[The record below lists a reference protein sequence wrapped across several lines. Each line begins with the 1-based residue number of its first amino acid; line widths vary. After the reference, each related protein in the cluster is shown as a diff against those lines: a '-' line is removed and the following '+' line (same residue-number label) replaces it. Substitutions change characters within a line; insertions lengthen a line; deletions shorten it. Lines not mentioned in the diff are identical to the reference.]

1 MQRYVI
7 ADEFGR
13 RVNTIMWDGESVLSI
28 GAGFT
33 LTLEAQFVALPN
45 EGSPYHDWNG
55 AEYALNPDK
64 VEEAKAVVW
73 EQIKAYRDGVRN
85 MGGFPVG
92 TYWFHSDTPSKID
105 QLGLVNAVI
114 MEALP
119 SGKDWKLMDGTKVT
133 LTAPLVQ
140 QIFGSAMT
148 RRSANFAKAEEHKV
162 ALYAS
167 SDPYGYDFTTGWPP
181 IYGE

>member
-13 RVNTIMWDGESVLSI
+13 RVNTIMWDGESALSI
-28 GAGFT
+28 GAGFN
-33 LTLEAQFVALPN
+33 LILETQFVALPN

-73 EQIKAYRDGVRN
+73 EQIKEYRAARVA
-85 MGGFPVG
+85 GGIPVG
-92 TYWFHSDTPSKID
+92 PYWFHSDTPSKL
-105 QLGLVNAVI
+105 QHLGLVNA
-114 MEALP
+114 MMMSALP
-119 SGKDWKLMDGTKVT
+119 AAQSWKLMDGSFVT
-133 LTAPLVQ
+133 LTPTLVQ
-140 QIFGSAMT
+140 QIFGSAMQ
-148 RRSANFAKAEEHKV
+148 REGANFAKAEQHRVLME
-162 ALYAS
+162 AS

-181 IYGE
+181 IFGE

>member
-13 RVNTIMWDGESVLSI
+13 RVNTIMWDGESALSL
-28 GAGFT
+28 GAGYF
-33 LTLEAQFVALPN
+33 LTLESEFVPLAN
-45 EGSPYHDWNG
+45 EGSPYHEWDG
-55 AEYALNPDK
+55 TEYALNTAK

-73 EQIKAYRDGVRN
+73 EQIKAYRDDVRN
-85 MGGFPVG
+85 IGGFPVG

-148 RRSANFAKAEEHKV
+148 RRSANFDKAEEHRV
-162 ALYAS
+162 LMEAS
-167 SDPYGYDFTTGWPP
+167 EDPLNYDYTTGWPP
-181 IYGE
+181 VFGE

>member
-13 RVNTIMWDGESVLSI
+13 RVNTILWDGESVLSI

-64 VEEAKAVVW
+64 VAEAKAVVW
-73 EQIKAYRDGVRN
+73 EQIKEYRAARVA
-85 MGGFPVG
+85 GGIPVG
-92 TYWFHSDTPSKID
+92 QYWFHSDTPSKL
-105 QLGLVNAVI
+105 QHLGLVNAMI
-114 MEALP
+114 MNALP
-119 SGKDWKLMDGTKVT
+119 PSQQWKLMDGSFVT
-133 LTAPLVQ
+133 LTPTLVQ
-140 QIFGSAMT
+140 QIFGAAML
-148 RRSANFAKAEEHKV
+148 REAANFAKAEEHRV
-162 ALYAS
+162 SLNAS
-167 SDPYGYDFTTGWPP
+167 SDPLNYDYTTGWPA

>member
-13 RVNTIMWDGESVLSI
+13 RVNTIMWDGESTLNI
-28 GAGFT
+28 GAGFN
-33 LTLEAQFVALPN
+33 LILEAQFVALPN
-45 EGSPYHDWNG
+45 EGSPYHEWDG
-55 AEYALNPDK
+55 TEYALNTAK

-73 EQIKAYRDGVRN
+73 EQIKEYRAARVA
-85 MGGFPVG
+85 GGIPVG
-92 TYWFHSDTPSKID
+92 PYWFHSDTPSKL
-105 QLGLVNAVI
+105 QHLGLVSAMV
-114 MEALP
+114 MSVLP
-119 SGKDWKLMDGTKVT
+119 SVQPWKLMDGTFVT

-140 QIFGSAMT
+140 QIFGAALT
-148 RRSANFAKAEEHKV
+148 REGAIFAKAEEHKV

>member
-13 RVNTIMWDGESVLSI
+13 RCNTILWDGESVLSI

-55 AEYALNPDK
+55 TEYALDPAK
-64 VEEAKAVVW
+64 VAEAKAVVW
-73 EQIKAYRDGVRN
+73 EQIKAYRAERTA
-85 MGGFPVG
+85 GGISVG
-92 TYWFHSDTPSKID
+92 PYWFHADTPSKL
-105 QLGLVNAVI
+105 QHLGLVNAMMMSV
-114 MEALP
+114 LP
-119 SGKDWKLMDGTKVT
+119 AEQRWKLMDGSFVT
-133 LTAPLVQ
+133 LTPTLVQ
-140 QIFGSAMT
+140 QIFGSAMQ
-148 RRSANFAKAEEHKV
+148 REGANFAKAEEHRV
-162 ALYAS
+162 LMEAS
-167 SDPYGYDFTTGWPP
+167 SDPYGYDFTTGWAP